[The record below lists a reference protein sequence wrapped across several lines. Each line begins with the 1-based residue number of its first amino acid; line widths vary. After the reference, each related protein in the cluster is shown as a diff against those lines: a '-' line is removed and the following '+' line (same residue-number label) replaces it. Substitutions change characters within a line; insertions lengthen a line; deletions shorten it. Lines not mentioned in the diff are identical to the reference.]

1 MTIEAVTDAHT
12 EALVE
17 FMTGLPEADRTFIQ
31 EDVGNADEV
40 RRLISARV
48 SQWVMVDDDGR
59 IEGYVAV
66 RSRPGWSDHVG
77 DIRLVVGKDS
87 RRGGVGKALARHAVM
102 QTIADGR
109 RKVVVELPADQGHAV
124 AMFSELGFTG
134 EALLR
139 DHIRDRHGDLRD
151 LLVLAHFVDDNWS
164 GMETIGLA
172 EEMGA
177 Q

>member
-17 FMTGLPEADRTFIQ
+17 FMTGLPEVDRTFIQ

-77 DIRLVVGKDS
+77 DS

-177 Q
+177 